1 MATEKIKLFELDVN
15 YDDVLKDNEELLQK
29 IIELKNAQKELNK
42 KITDTKTATENE
54 RKAFIKNQVILK
66 NVTFQYNQNNKVL
79 QSLNDTQLNN
89 ITTVE
94 QARKALTATGTLWAR
109 QTKLEGEN
117 SKSSKKLAERKRE
130 LTDKLKKLEAATGDN
145 TRNVGNYGTA
155 LKGLGTKLL
164 AASGLTIGL
173 TSVFK
178 GFKEIIS
185 STQLV
190 GDKFEGYLGGLKESF
205 NFLARSIANVDFTD
219 LISGFREAFEEG
231 KRYAEKLDEIADRQI
246 ALGLQKKSIE
256 LEIIRNRA
264 LLKDREADIESR
276 KFATKEIIRLE
287 QLKLDKTKEL
297 TGKAVEN
304 DLEAAASRSRLSKD
318 EVQDIITNYDK
329 YVDSFNEVIEK
340 EKQLRENATETV
352 QVLVGDELLRSRIF
366 DQEKYNELILQ
377 EGKEFSKSFRL
388 AIGYKQ
394 IDDKLRNSLKE
405 TIGASID
412 AEKEFARGKEKLVT
426 LENTLNG
433 ELRKG
438 TKLKKKATDENTKN
452 HKTKVENL
460 EIELAAYKL
469 LNESNIKAGNEATIK
484 NLEIELAAYE
494 LQNESK
500 LESDQELTADLIE
513 EEANRLNI
521 IATKEHEI
529 NQQKYE
535 SGLIDKQEYE
545 LQKLQLDTDYSNAY
559 LELIDETI
567 LQADE
572 KNQEAIQKAK
582 EQADIDKQNEI
593 DRQVVDFENERIIA
607 EENAITKQEWEREQ
621 LDLKYQT
628 EIENAKKTGVDTSLI
643 EEKYR
648 LAKQK
653 ADIISFQTKAK
664 LTGDFANNLAN
675 IFGKQSKAGKLA
687 AAAAAT
693 ISAIQ
698 GATGAFASL
707 SSIPI
712 VGPALGAAAAV
723 AALAAGFAN
732 VKKIYAVKS
741 GLPGDGDGGSVPSG
755 GGGFSVSTSN
765 ISDGGLVPRAAIEG
779 GSGQI
784 EEGMTA
790 ALENAPQRNVL
801 VVDEV
806 TAKQNEQNEIDVS
819 GEV

>member
-1 MATEKIKLFELDVN
+1 MAEKINLFELDVN
-15 YDDVLKDNEELLQK
+15 YDDVLKENAKLLEK
-29 IIELKNAQKELNK
+29 LTALKNEQKELNK
-42 KITDTKTATENE
+42 KITDTKNATDAE
-54 RKAFIKNQVILK
+54 RQAFVSNQAVLK
-66 NVTFQYNQNNKVL
+66 NVTSQYNQNNKVL

-117 SKSSKKLAERKRE
+117 SESSKRLAKRKLE
-130 LTDKLKKLEAATGDN
+130 LTERLKKLESATGDN
-145 TRNVGNYGTA
+145 TRQVGNYSGGIKDA
-155 LKGLGTKLL
+155 AKGMGGFQGVIGKVIPGINKMDLSLLKLL
-164 AASGLTIGL
+164 ANPIVLIVAGVVLIFTKLVQIFRSTDEGATEMDARMAQLSAGMDVLKRRALVLIKAFKHLFSGEFRKAGEA
-173 TSVFK
+173 
-178 GFKEIIS
+178 FKETVSGIKDEFEKAKNAAYDYVYALDALNDREIAAIS
-185 STQLV
+185 EQATLRREIEKNITLSKNQAKSNKERIAALEEAGELEKQLAEQKVKFAEEAFDLEV
-190 GDKFEGYLGGLKESF
+190 GDAARKANIDKDVLK
-205 NFLARSIANVDFTD
+205 NF
-219 LISGFREAFEEG
+219 
-231 KRYAEKLDEIADRQI
+231 I
-246 ALGLQKKSIE
+246 ALG
-256 LEIIRNRA
+256 
-264 LLKDREADIESR
+264 EA
-276 KFATKEIIRLE
+276 E
-287 QLKLDKTKEL
+287 QT
-297 TGKAVEN
+297 
-304 DLEAAASRSRLSKD
+304 AA
-318 EVQDIITNYDK
+318 
-329 YVDSFNEVIEK
+329 
-340 EKQLRENATETV
+340 RENN
-352 QVLVGDELLRSRIF
+352 
-366 DQEKYNELILQ
+366 K
-377 EGKEFSKSFRL
+377 
-388 AIGYKQ
+388 
-394 IDDKLRNSLKE
+394 
-405 TIGASID
+405 
-412 AEKEFARGKEKLVT
+412 
-426 LENTLNG
+426 
-433 ELRKG
+433 
-438 TKLKKKATDENTKN
+438 
-452 HKTKVENL
+452 
-460 EIELAAYKL
+460 ELAAAWNFLGDERIKKL
-469 LNESNIKAGNEATIK
+469 EEAYAKGVKAETFYFKKSKETTSQLSGLRNKLSKENESNIKAGNEATIK